1 MRRPLIFLMLGF
13 ILIAANSYGAALSV
27 ISKRPMGQLNE
38 QLADGAISVTF
49 NRPAASL
56 SGDNQQ
62 EGGDCPLKISPE
74 VDGSCRWVGT
84 QTLTFLPAK
93 PLREATKYT
102 VTIPAGFKSGVDG
115 SKLAKAYSWSF
126 ETARPAVRAS
136 RPYDGERWL
145 SLRPKIIVVFN
156 MELDLARL
164 YSYAKLMQGNVS
176 VPLKISKID
185 DELFN
190 KEFEYSGFN
199 KESVY
204 IFEPTVN
211 LEEGKEYNLI
221 LKKGLLAKAG
231 NLGMAADKSIKFYT
245 YGPLSLAGEPQAE
258 CLPFSPSL
266 DFSNPVTAGEIAKN
280 ITFDPPLDYTP
291 CDPNSSG
298 WARTV
303 QNEEGENTQ
312 VYRVELCGLEFK
324 AGQSYKVTLSRNLR
338 DIFGNTLG
346 KDINFVWSNEGYC
359 PKIDFKGGFG
369 VIESYLPARYPIKAI
384 NAGGIEVEKQNIS
397 YEEFINFYKD
407 EAPWCRKREL
417 KGDFLSNI
425 ITPNLERN
433 LSVNTF
439 INLEP
444 ALNGKKYGFV
454 FTQILNKHYYSED
467 CWQSA
472 FDNITDIGVSFKSSP
487 ANILIWA
494 ADLKEGRE
502 LKNAEVEIRDL
513 TNKVL
518 WRGQTDKRGIAL
530 APGWTELKP
539 VNEDSWRT
547 PRLWVF
553 VKRGEDVA
561 VVSND
566 FNEGIQPWRFNLNY
580 DWNPPQTPLKGFIF
594 TDRGI
599 YRQGDKVYIRA
610 LIRSLKD
617 GVFDYAGINSA
628 RLVISDARGKE
639 VLNKEISLNEKDSSL
654 YYEYELPSSSSSGY
668 WNVSLENGQWRESV
682 SFRVEAVK
690 PAEFEVTLTPLS
702 KMYYSGERAVF
713 SIGARY
719 MFGGALGGAPVDLS
733 FNITPSPYTPKGW
746 ESYSF
751 FQEAGDKGKELLSSR
766 IELDEKGSKTFDF
779 TMPSLDY
786 SYLLYVQAGVLSPQ
800 NQQLF
805 ARKAVNVVPADI
817 FIGVKS
823 EDNMAEIGETFT
835 ADIAVVNA
843 LGELR
848 EGAVIQGNLRRREY
862 VSVRKTGVAG
872 RLEWISEEKS
882 EDINS
887 FTLTAAGGKAGWSFI
902 PEKAGSYILTLK
914 AQDEQGRTNYT
925 DYYFYVTQ
933 GDSYWKQTDDDLL
946 SVSFDKEEY
955 KIGSKAKL
963 LIKSPYKKAKA
974 LITVEREGVLDHYV
988 KTVKGGAAKVS
999 IPVRDNYAPNAFVSV
1014 ILVQGRAEEQKYAK
1028 DGEDLSKPQ
1037 AKFGYAVLN
1046 VPPKEFELK
1055 TYITP
1060 ERSEYRPG
1068 QTVNLTVRTENYK
1081 GKGVP
1086 ASVTVFAVDEAM
1098 LALSGY
1104 QTPDP
1109 FDYFYSKRPLAVETS
1124 DNRLFI
1130 IGQRS
1135 FGQKGENRGGG
1146 GSDSKL
1152 GGVDIRSNFVFTP
1165 LFTASLQTND
1175 SGNGEVSFKAP
1186 DNLTKFRLMAVSATK
1201 DQFGKAQSDIEVSKP
1216 LMIKPYLPRFA
1227 RQGDKFS
1234 CGFIVYNYTDKDA
1247 LKVATEMKVSGA
1259 VTLERDAPKSVEI
1272 GAGGSVKVEGSC
1284 VAGDGEKAVFVF
1296 KAASSKD
1303 NDGLE
1308 VSLPIK
1314 QLSRMENVYTSDMT
1328 QDSQTQ
1334 KLELPSNSL
1343 MDTQNKVRAVFSPSV
1358 LLNAQGAARY
1368 LKEYPYDCL
1377 EQKLSKLLLYTAG
1390 RDILTLFKIASLE
1403 EINRSA
1409 GDIMDTLISYQTAS
1423 GGFSYWPYAASADPF
1438 VTAYAVDV
1446 LSTAKAKGFA
1456 VDEDLIS
1463 KASAW
1468 LNQYLSGSQKAG
1480 YGYTS
1485 SEEDAL
1491 RAYAVY
1497 ALALSGGNAGGY
1509 FSNLYA
1515 QNQDGA
1521 LSIEAKIYLFKA
1533 AYILK
1538 QDSAY
1543 KALYADIMNYGRIS
1557 ERGVYFQASPSYGW
1571 FYTSDIRATALALEA
1586 LLSANAPFPQAY
1598 KAIAYLNSSLSKD
1611 GGFGNTLNNA
1621 AAIRAYDMYYRKNES
1636 EEPDFKA
1643 FLKRND
1649 KNIFDASFK
1658 GRKQESSVF
1667 EESFKDFFKDSRE
1680 AALSV
1685 GKEGRGNLYYSL
1697 GLSYYPQSL
1706 KTAVSAG
1713 FRVSKEIKPLGGK
1726 KTLKAGERAEV
1737 IITLSTDQDRTFV
1750 ALQDYLPAGF
1760 EIVDETLA
1768 TEGLNFQPA
1777 PEENS
1782 PQGVNPFVRREIYD
1796 DSIVA
1801 FANYMPRGSY
1811 KFRYT
1816 VTASTSGSFKVPPV
1830 WVNAMYWPEVYGRSA
1845 QSDYTIE

>member
-1 MRRPLIFLMLGF
+1 MKRPFTFLLLGF
-13 ILIAANSYGAALSV
+13 ILFAANAYGAGLSV

-38 QLADGAISVTF
+38 QLTDGVISVTF
-49 NRPAASL
+49 DRPAASL

-62 EGGDCPLKISPE
+62 ESDNCPIKISPSVE
-74 VDGSCRWVGT
+74 GTCRWVGT
-84 QTLTFLPAK
+84 QTLTFTPSK
-93 PLREATKYT
+93 PLATATKYT
-102 VTIPAGFKSGVDG
+102 VTLPAGFKSGVDG

-145 SLRPKIIVVFN
+145 SLRPKIIVAFN
-156 MELDLARL
+156 MELDLRRV

-176 VPLKISKID
+176 VPLKISEID
-185 DELFN
+185 DELYN
-190 KEFEYSGFN
+190 KEFQYSGFN

-204 IFEPTVN
+204 VFEPSVN
-211 LEEGKEYNLI
+211 LEEGKEYNLV
-221 LKKGLLAKAG
+221 LKKGLLAKVGA
-231 NLGMAADKSIKFYT
+231 LGMSADKTIKFYT
-245 YGPLSLAGEPQAE
+245 YGPLALAGEPQAQ

-280 ITFDPPLDYTP
+280 ITFDPPLSYTP
-291 CDPNSSG
+291 SDPDSSG
-298 WARTV
+298 WSRTV
-303 QNEEGENTQ
+303 QNEKGGNTQ

-324 AGQSYKVTLSRNLR
+324 AGQSYKVTLSKNLR

-346 KDINFVWSNEGYC
+346 KDVTFTWSNEGYC

-369 VIESYLPARYPIKAI
+369 VLESYLPVRYPIKAI
-384 NAGGIEVEKQNIS
+384 NAGGIEVEKQNVS
-397 YEEFINFYKD
+397 YEDFIDFYKD

-425 ITPNLERN
+425 ITPNLEKN
-433 LSVNTF
+433 LSVSTF

-472 FDNITDIGVSFKSSP
+472 FDNVTDIGVNFKSSP
-487 ANILIWA
+487 SNILIWA
-494 ADLKEGRE
+494 ADLKEGKE

-518 WRGQTDKRGIAL
+518 WRGVTDKRGIAI

-561 VVSND
+561 VVSNE

-580 DWNPPQTPLKGFIF
+580 DWNPPQSPLKAFIF

-599 YRQGDKVYIRA
+599 YRQGEKVYIKGI
-610 LIRSLKD
+610 LRSLKE
-617 GVFDYAGINSA
+617 GVFDYADIKQA
-628 RLVISDARGKE
+628 RLRISDARGKE
-639 VLNKEISLNEKDSSL
+639 VLNKELSLNEKDSTL
-654 YYEYELPSSSSSGY
+654 YYEYDLPSSSPSGY
-668 WNVSLENGQWRESV
+668 WNVSLESGDWTEGI

-690 PAEFEVTLTPLS
+690 PAEFEVNLTPLS
-702 KMYYSGERAVF
+702 KLYYSGERAVF

-733 FNITPSPYTPKGW
+733 FNLIASAYVPKGW

-751 FQEAGDKGKELLSSR
+751 LQEVTEKGKDLLSSK

-779 TMPSLDY
+779 TMPSINY
-786 SYLLYVQAGVLSPQ
+786 AGLLYVQAGVLSPQ

-805 ARKAVNVVPADI
+805 ARKAVNVLPADI

-823 EDNMAEIGETFT
+823 EDNMGEIGKTFT
-835 ADIAVVNA
+835 ADIVAVNA
-843 LGELR
+843 EGKLR
-848 EGAVIQGNLRRREY
+848 AGAVLQGNLRRREY

-872 RLEWISEEKS
+872 RLEWVSEEKS
-882 EDINS
+882 EDISS
-887 FTLTAAGGKAGWSFI
+887 FALTASDGKARWSFV

-914 AQDEQGRTNYT
+914 ARDGQGRTNYT
-925 DYYFYVTQ
+925 DFYFYVTE
-933 GDSYWKQTDDDLL
+933 GDAYWKQTDDDLL
-946 SVSFDKEEY
+946 SVSFDKDEY
-955 KIGSKAKL
+955 EIGSKAKL

-974 LITVEREGVLDHYV
+974 LITVEREGVLEHYV

-999 IPVRDNYAPNAFVSV
+999 IPVRENYAPNAFVSV
-1014 ILVQGRAEEQKYAK
+1014 VLVQGRAEEQKYAK

-1046 VPPKEFELK
+1046 VPPKEFKLK

-1068 QTVNLTVRTENYK
+1068 QTVNLTVRTEDYK
-1081 GKGVP
+1081 GKGMP

-1104 QTPDP
+1104 ETPDP
-1109 FDYFYSKRPLAVETS
+1109 FNYFYSKRPLAVETS

-1152 GGVDIRSNFVFTP
+1152 GGVDLRSNFVFTP
-1165 LFTASLQTND
+1165 LFAASLQTNEA
-1175 SGNGEVSFKAP
+1175 GNGEISFKAP
-1186 DNLTKFRLMAVSATK
+1186 DNLTKFRIMAVSSTK
-1201 DQFGKAQSDIEVSKP
+1201 DQFGKAQSSIEVSKP
-1216 LMIKPYLPRFA
+1216 LMIKPFLPRFA
-1227 RQGDKFS
+1227 RQGDKFA

-1247 LKVATEMKVSGA
+1247 LKVETEMKVSGA
-1259 VTLERDAPKSVEI
+1259 VSLLSDAPKTVEI
-1272 GAGGSVKVEGSC
+1272 GAGGSVKVEGQC
-1284 VAGDGEKAVFVF
+1284 LAGAGEKAVFGF

-1308 VSLPIK
+1308 VTLPVK
-1314 QLSRMENVYTSDMT
+1314 QISRMESAYTSDMT
-1328 QDSQTQ
+1328 QSEQTQ
-1334 KLELPSNSL
+1334 KLQLPSNTLVDS
-1343 MDTQNKVRAVFSPSV
+1343 QNFVRAVFSSSV

-1368 LKEYPYDCL
+1368 LNDYPYDCL
-1377 EQKLSKLLLYTAG
+1377 EQRLSKLLLYTSG
-1390 RDILTLFKIASLE
+1390 KDILTLFKIASAE
-1403 EINRSA
+1403 EINQKVT
-1409 GDIMDTLISYQTAS
+1409 DIMDALVAYQTAS
-1423 GGFSYWPYAASADPF
+1423 GGFSYWPYAAAADPF

-1446 LSTAKAKGFA
+1446 LVLAKENGFK
-1456 VDEDLIS
+1456 VDEDLIN
-1463 KASAW
+1463 KAAAW
-1468 LNQYLSGSQKAG
+1468 LNQYLSGSQKSAYS
-1480 YGYTS
+1480 YGS
-1485 SEEDAL
+1485 SESGTL

-1497 ALALSGGNAGGY
+1497 ALALSGANAGGH
-1509 FSNLYA
+1509 FSNVYA
-1515 QNQDGA
+1515 QNQNLG
-1521 LSIEAKIYLFKA
+1521 LEAKIYLFKA

-1538 QDSAY
+1538 QESAY
-1543 KALYADIMNYGRIS
+1543 KALYADIMNYGRVS
-1557 ERGVYFQASPSYGW
+1557 ERGVYFQAPTAYSW
-1571 FYTSDIRATALALEA
+1571 LYTSDIRATALALEA
-1586 LLSANAPFPQAY
+1586 LLSTNAPFPQDY
-1598 KAIAYLNSSLSKD
+1598 KAVSYLNSSLSED
-1611 GGFGNTLNNA
+1611 GSFGNTLNNA
-1621 AAIRAYDMYYRKNES
+1621 AAIRAYNAYYRKNES
-1636 EEPDFKA
+1636 QEPDFKA
-1643 FLKRND
+1643 FLKQD
-1649 KNIFDASFK
+1649 GKNIFDVSFK
-1658 GRKQESSVF
+1658 GRKQESGVF
-1667 EESFKDFFKDSRE
+1667 EKNFKEFFKDKRDV
-1680 AALSV
+1680 ALNV
-1685 GKEGRGNLYYSL
+1685 GKEGEGNLYYGL
-1697 GLSYYPQSL
+1697 GMSYYPQSL
-1706 KTAVSAG
+1706 KSAVSAG

-1726 KTLKAGERAEV
+1726 KDLKAGERAEI
-1737 IITLSTDQDRTFV
+1737 IITVSTDQDRTFV

-1768 TEGLNFQPA
+1768 TEGIVPQPRG
-1777 PEENS
+1777 EEDEQS
-1782 PQGVNPFVRREIYD
+1782 ADPFIRREIYD

-1801 FANYMPRGSY
+1801 FADYMPQGVY
-1811 KFRYT
+1811 KFKYT
-1816 VTASTSGSFKVPPV
+1816 VTASTSGAFKVPPA
-1830 WVNAMYWPEVYGRSA
+1830 WVNAMYWPEVYGRTA
-1845 QSDYTIE
+1845 QSEYTIK